1 MNLPDGFAGEVLRPG
16 DSGYDEARVVWNGM
30 IDRRPALI
38 VRPTTTSDVSTAIRF
53 ARERELVVAVRCGG
67 HSIPG
72 LSTCDDG
79 IVIELSAMREAQV
92 DPESRTARVNGGAL
106 L

>member
-1 MNLPDGFAGEVLRPG
+1 MQGVGELTDGFAGEVVRPG
-16 DSGYDEARVVWNGM
+16 DPGYDAARVVWNGM

-38 VRPTTTSDVSTAIRF
+38 VRPTSTDDVATAIRF
-53 ARERELVVAVRCGG
+53 ARERDLVIAVRGGG

-79 IVIELSAMREAQV
+79 VVIDLSLMRGAKIGRASCRE
-92 DPESRTARVNGGAL
+92 RV
-106 L
+106 